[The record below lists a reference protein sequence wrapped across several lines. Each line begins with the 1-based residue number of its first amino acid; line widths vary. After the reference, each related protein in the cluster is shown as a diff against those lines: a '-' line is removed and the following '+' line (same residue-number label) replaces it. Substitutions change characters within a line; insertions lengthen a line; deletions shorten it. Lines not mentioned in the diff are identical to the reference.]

1 MNTYR
6 DLIYIVLDKL
16 KLTSDDARY
25 KEEHVAYL
33 LDKYRPLL
41 LKQRFA
47 DIRKTISPNNYSVFT
62 IDVEEGSGYDGSL
75 LGNTINHTS
84 NGKVY
89 TSTTLMPRLVGFND
103 DVEEYRIFNV
113 PQIEDNAPV
122 LIGDFSIVS
131 PDRFKYVGE
140 NKWLR
145 KFNYTTIGPDYKLYV
160 KVKDEDI
167 QLPTTLLI
175 QAIVEDPK
183 KEVNRILPIVD
194 DYLDMIYPLEEA
206 ITPLLLELVIKDLTG
221 SIYKPEDKNNNA
233 DDDLS
238 NMSVTKNTKE

>member
-16 KLTSDDARY
+16 KITSDDAIY
-25 KEEHVAYL
+25 KEEHIAYL

-47 DIRKTISPNNYSVFT
+47 DIRKTISPNNYSIFT
-62 IDVEEGSGYDGSL
+62 IEVEKGNGYDGSL
-75 LGNTINHTS
+75 LGNTVTHTS
-84 NGKVY
+84 NGEIFS
-89 TSTTLMPRLVGFND
+89 STTNMPRLVGFND
-103 DVEEYRIFNV
+103 DVEEYRIFNI
-113 PQIEDNAPV
+113 PQTGDDAPIF
-122 LIGDFSIVS
+122 IGDFSIVS
-131 PDRFKYVGE
+131 PERFKFVGE

-160 KVKDEDI
+160 KVKDENVE
-167 QLPTTLLI
+167 LPTTLLI

-183 KEVNRILPIVD
+183 KEVHRILPIVN

-206 ITPLLLELVIKDLTG
+206 ITPLLLELVIKDLSG
-221 SIYKPEDKNNNA
+221 SLYKPKDNNNNA

-238 NMSVTKNTKE
+238 NIAISKTQKE